1 MTNLISYFPMF
12 GLPHKLEDIDQDL
25 FSKQDVHICP
35 QCLAMYGM
43 LRMDAWIGV
52 WMDGYAKDAKDYL
65 AIR

>member
-1 MTNLISYFPMF
+1 MF
-12 GLPHKLEDIDQDL
+12 GSPHKLEDIDQDL

-43 LRMDAWIGV
+43 RWVDAQIGV
-52 WMDGYAKDAKDYL
+52 WMDGYSKHIKDGKDYL